1 MGVVAVVMRVRVGG
15 VGGGVA
21 GVGDLEAEQRRRVEA
36 REGEEGPRGRVEA
49 GAPAPAGE

>member
-1 MGVVAVVMRVRVGG
+1 MVAVVRVGVEG

-36 REGEEGPRGRVEA
+36 GEGEEGPRGQEVAA
-49 GAPAPAGE
+49 GAPATTAGE